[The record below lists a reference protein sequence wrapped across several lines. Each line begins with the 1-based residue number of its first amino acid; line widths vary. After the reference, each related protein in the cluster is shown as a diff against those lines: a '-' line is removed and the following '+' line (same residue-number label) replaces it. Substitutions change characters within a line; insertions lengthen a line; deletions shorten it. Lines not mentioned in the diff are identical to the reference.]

1 MGVDILSLS
10 IRLALSA
17 NLDSHLFTV
26 ARCDRRHREH
36 DPKKEGLSKGHDFVR
51 VLCTDTLN
59 RSVKL

>member
-36 DPKKEGLSKGHDFVR
+36 DPKKTAYQKAM
-51 VLCTDTLN
+51 VL
-59 RSVKL
+59 